1 MELTPLERIKLN
13 AARKPI
19 GLLNPGFPMSRRGF
33 RGAPASDLPV
43 TNFEELYPKDILNI
57 TKDTGSDLRS
67 QLSFDFTEEPIDIE
81 NTKTVYERAQRF
93 LDRYLPGQKPEEQRV
108 INPKTNEYYGKELIL
123 HDAMHDFANVDNSLR
138 GEELITIAEK
148 IGATPLAERQV
159 GLSTLTQQLPWFGD
173 RSYQDLVD
181 KTRAL
186 TRLGGPMLTQL
197 RGVKQGSSL
206 FRDLNDPRSFL
217 SPPIS
222 KEEFYEMAQ
231 RGREFYDQVHS
242 NWKDFKTAKLIKEIE
257 KYNDPYGLIRTDA
270 DNPRSFIIPSD
281 SDILNIDAT
290 PQDLYS
296 QRRKIYLERD
306 DRLKER
312 RNIRDKFMGINSGND
327 APILTQKIIGG
338 YNKGGLSYGN
348 PLALMN
354 APLVPTVNRDL
365 YFQQLNNT
373 IKKGISAL
381 ESKTLEDI
389 IDPSKVDPSK
399 ADPFLSSWALSHNM
413 SLRRRRDI
421 LDENRTSYINWRSAF
436 DEKRG
441 VTRSGMTNRG
451 PTAAAPDLERGPNA
465 RIYLNPPNLGSQAAK
480 PTPFDPFFEAA
491 GIDPKDAILDA
502 AAKAKEIEKYNK
514 VILPQMKR
522 LMGLGFKTT
531 AELTG
536 SIPLFDPEFRAAT
549 DRGDGRTV
557 ARLIGTDY
565 ATGAVAAPIIST
577 GMGVLQRLTPN
588 VAGIVAGGLNIART
602 ANPIAVVSQ
611 MGGSSKITPRVAA
624 AEALQRKEKIKL
636 AQAARARGGKWKFPT
651 PFGNFRIPELGISET
666 GGLFFP

>member
-1 MELTPLERIKLN
+1 
-13 AARKPI
+13 
-19 GLLNPGFPMSRRGF
+19 
-33 RGAPASDLPV
+33 
-43 TNFEELYPKDILNI
+43 
-57 TKDTGSDLRS
+57 
-67 QLSFDFTEEPIDIE
+67 
-81 NTKTVYERAQRF
+81 
-93 LDRYLPGQKPEEQRV
+93 
-108 INPKTNEYYGKELIL
+108 
-123 HDAMHDFANVDNSLR
+123 
-138 GEELITIAEK
+138 
-148 IGATPLAERQV
+148 
-159 GLSTLTQQLPWFGD
+159 
-173 RSYQDLVD
+173 
-181 KTRAL
+181 
-186 TRLGGPMLTQL
+186 MLTQL

-222 KEEFYEMAQ
+222 EEEFNTMAQ

-242 NWKDFKTAKLIKEIE
+242 NWKDFKTAELIKEIE
-257 KYNDPYGLIRTDA
+257 KYNNPYGLIRTDA
-270 DNPRSFIIPSD
+270 DNPRSFIIPSN

-296 QRRKIYLERD
+296 QR
-306 DRLKER
+306 KER
-312 RNIRDKFMGINSGND
+312 RSIRDKFMGINSGND

-338 YNKGGLSYGN
+338 YNKGDLPYGN

-389 IDPSKVDPSK
+389 IDPSKVDS
-399 ADPFLSSWALSHNM
+399 FFYYM
-413 SLRRRRDI
+413 SPGRQRDI

-465 RIYLNPPNLGSQAAK
+465 RIYLNPPNLGSQAAR
-480 PTPFDPFFEAA
+480 PARNVRLGSFFDPFFEAA

-577 GMGVLQRLTPN
+577 GMGVLQHLTPN